1 MKKLVI
7 FGGVIIL
14 LFAAIA
20 LLSNKSTNDKLA
32 NLDNPY
38 GTDDL
43 QQATIDQ
50 LGDENY
56 SNIMLPDDLTAKIE
70 SGEETF
76 AYFFSPTCVHC
87 KAYTPVLMPI
97 AKAEGI
103 QVDQFNVLEFDFA
116 WDKYAITATPT
127 LIYFKDGMEVSR
139 IEGGASE
146 EMTKKFLQQE
156 L

>member
-1 MKKLVI
+1 M
-7 FGGVIIL
+7 
-14 LFAAIA
+14 
-20 LLSNKSTNDKLA
+20 LSNKSTNDKLA

-50 LGDENY
+50 LGDGNY
-56 SNIMLPDDLTAKIE
+56 SNIILPDDLTAKIE
-70 SGEETF
+70 SGEEMF

-127 LIYFKDGMEVSR
+127 LIYFKDGMEMSR

-146 EMTKKFLQQE
+146 EMTKKFLQHE